1 MRVIDRKIRD
11 GIRNL
16 KSFKRGSSELC
27 VWKDENGYLI
37 VEYLLH
43 HNRIAVIQYDDFKGH
58 YVLWIRDCGWRTRTT
73 KDRLNAI
80 LSIFGTN
87 CSIYQKN
94 HEWYLTYGNGIAT
107 EYWIG
112 SAKILLGIDPFIN
125 EVQNG

>member
-1 MRVIDRKIRD
+1 
-11 GIRNL
+11 
-16 KSFKRGSSELC
+16 
-27 VWKDENGYLI
+27 
-37 VEYLLH
+37 
-43 HNRIAVIQYDDFKGH
+43 
-58 YVLWIRDCGWRTRTT
+58 
-73 KDRLNAI
+73 LNAI